1 MLPFFKKSLVSKE
14 FALLRIR
21 NIKIRYRLILSYF
34 FSTLLPLTVVYL
46 YFFFLYGNSA
56 PAGRLLLIF
65 IMLMC
70 VPMVMTACT
79 YLSISHPIRH
89 MVRTCQA
96 ISDGNLDVRI
106 QDSSNDELAFLSDN
120 IDGMVTE
127 IQLLLEQRQESEAK
141 KRELELKMLQYQ
153 INPHFL
159 FNTLNTLRL
168 VAQMNQ
174 DKVVAEGICSLSEL
188 LKNTLINQQ
197 EFITIREEIC
207 NLKHYFSIQAIRYAG
222 SFHVNYD
229 IPEELSSF
237 LLPKLILQPLAEN
250 SVLHGTYNDGNIM
263 EIYVSC
269 RFQDKDI
276 LLEVRDEGK
285 GVDLNAPKTAS
296 KGLGGIGNRN
306 VNDRIHL
313 YFSQGYGLQVDSRPG
328 MGTCCRI
335 LLPAISS
342 SQDIHHIQ
350 TH

>member
-141 KRELELKMLQYQ
+141 KGNWSLKC
-153 INPHFL
+153 
-159 FNTLNTLRL
+159 FN
-168 VAQMNQ
+168 
-174 DKVVAEGICSLSEL
+174 
-188 LKNTLINQQ
+188 
-197 EFITIREEIC
+197 IR
-207 NLKHYFSIQAIRYAG
+207 SIPI
-222 SFHVNYD
+222 FF
-229 IPEELSSF
+229 PT
-237 LLPKLILQPLAEN
+237 P
-250 SVLHGTYNDGNIM
+250 
-263 EIYVSC
+263 
-269 RFQDKDI
+269 
-276 LLEVRDEGK
+276 
-285 GVDLNAPKTAS
+285 
-296 KGLGGIGNRN
+296 
-306 VNDRIHL
+306 
-313 YFSQGYGLQVDSRPG
+313 
-328 MGTCCRI
+328 
-335 LLPAISS
+335 
-342 SQDIHHIQ
+342 
-350 TH
+350 